1 MKRIFAMI
9 LVLVMAMSLI
19 ACGTGSEAAKEDPYA
34 GTFRAGFGEALI
46 NPRESVPLA
55 GYGRS
60 SSRMSQNITEDLYI
74 KCVAL
79 TDEKENTVLIFSA
92 DAIRAD
98 ESFSTGMAMVAD
110 ATGIPVENMIVN
122 VSHSHSAP
130 DFTNIAE
137 ESIVRY
143 TEHVLDQ
150 MVAAALAAVADR
162 KPAQMFYGS
171 AETEGLNFIR
181 HYLMDDGSYGGDSF
195 GDWTNHHAV
204 EHTADPDTTMHLLK
218 FTREAGKDIVVVNWR
233 AHPGMTGGA
242 GTALNVSAD
251 FLGPFRDSLES
262 MANCHAM
269 YLQGHAGNINPGS
282 RMSAEVEY
290 SDYKEHGYLLA
301 EFANEG
307 LQNMQE
313 LQTGDIKTTRVNMD
327 GKINHDMDY
336 MAMKA
341 TELSAIWNTTGDR
354 AQVIE
359 LGLPYG
365 IRSPYHAN
373 AIKNNAKRG
382 ESEEIELN
390 VIAIGDSVGF
400 TTGPAE
406 LFDRN
411 SMAIEEA
418 SPYEHTFC
426 LAYTNGHLGYI
437 PAAYV
442 WEYTSYETDITRF
455 APGTAEEIQDTLL
468 QMLEGLSQQ

>member
-1 MKRIFAMI
+1 MKKIFAMI
-9 LVLVMAMSLI
+9 LVLVMAISLI

-55 GYGRS
+55 GYGRT
-60 SSRMSQNITEDLYI
+60 SSRMSQNITEDLYLQ
-74 KCVAL
+74 CVAL
-79 TDEKENTVLIFSA
+79 TDEEDNTVLLM
-92 DAIRAD
+92 AIDSTRVYD
-98 ESFSTGMAMVAD
+98 ELQAGLAMVAE
-110 ATGIPVENMIVN
+110 ATGVPSENVLLN
-122 VSHSHSAP
+122 ASHSHSAP
-130 DFTNIAE
+130 DLENAAE
-137 ESIVRY
+137 ESILRHIDYVN
-143 TEHVLDQ
+143 DQ
-150 MVAAALAAVADR
+150 MVAAAQEALADR
-162 KPAQMFYGS
+162 RPAQMFYGS
-171 AETEGLNFIR
+171 VETEGLSFIR

-218 FTREAGKDIVVVNWR
+218 FTREGEKDIVMVNWR
-233 AHPGMTGGA
+233 AHAAMTGSA
-242 GTALNVSAD
+242 GTGLNVSAD
-251 FLGPFRDSLES
+251 FLGPFRDSLEDL
-262 MANCHAM
+262 ADCHAM

-301 EFANEG
+301 SFANEG

-313 LQTGDIKTTRVNMD
+313 LQTGTLKTTRVNMD
-327 GKINHDMDY
+327 GKINHDMDH
-336 MAMKA
+336 MVVKA

-354 AQVIE
+354 EQVIE
-359 LGLPYG
+359 LGKPYG

-373 AIKNNAKRG
+373 AIKSNAKRG
-382 ESEEIELN
+382 QSEEIQLN

-418 SPYEHTFC
+418 SPYEYTFC

-442 WEYTSYETDITRF
+442 WEYTSYETDTSRF

-468 QMLEGLSQQ
+468 QMLEGLSQK